1 MQAFL
6 LKNSIFD
13 KYFSDKNRLI
23 QAYERFYRYNLC
35 TKRSNAGKTRVK
47 QSCFALL
54 SERKKVFCAE
64 SRNKERI

>member
-23 QAYERFYRYNLC
+23 KAFERFYRYNLG
-35 TKRSNAGKTRVK
+35 TKRSNAGKVELFCT
-47 QSCFALL
+47 LL
-54 SERKKVFCAE
+54 SERKKVFWAE

>member
-23 QAYERFYRYNLC
+23 KAFERFCRYNLGI
-35 TKRSNAGKTRVK
+35 KRSQAGKARAM

-54 SERKKVFCAE
+54 SERKNVFWAE